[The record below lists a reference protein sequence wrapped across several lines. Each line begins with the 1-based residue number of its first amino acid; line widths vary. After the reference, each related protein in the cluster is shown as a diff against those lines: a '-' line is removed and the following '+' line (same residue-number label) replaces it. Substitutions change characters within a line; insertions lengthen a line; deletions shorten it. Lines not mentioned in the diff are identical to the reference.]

1 VNSTRKKTCFVI
13 SPIGGEGTDVRQGAD
28 DFLELLVTP
37 ALEKYA
43 FEVIRGDRI
52 ANSSMITSDIVRLVQ
67 ESDLCIID
75 LTGNNPNVFYEC
87 GRRHETG
94 RPFIQMVSRS
104 SQTSLPFDVSGIRTV
119 AYDLSSPRAVRE
131 SQQKLQE
138 FIDAL
143 VESGFEAGSSGESL
157 SSLAQAIERIERKVS
172 ALLSSPQATTHSRE
186 READDED
193 IDIKDIVAGPQEG
206 FLRAFKRG
214 DMDRALAQLSRLK
227 KAVSPVEYL
236 SALALVVSVG
246 NERAFELMDEIKES
260 ILKRPADFVDRDKM
274 MTTIGQALQSCFT
287 NTGDLERGIQFIET
301 LCNRL
306 LADDSFERKTKAFI
320 ANKVGMVAWAADQY
334 EKCIQFTKLALDLH
348 DEPAYAYNL
357 SLVYD
362 HLNRDAERDT
372 ALKRLAS
379 MSNLDPDHVRMLRKH
394 GLQPGK

>member
-1 VNSTRKKTCFVI
+1 MSANRKKTCFVI

-28 DFLELLVTP
+28 DFLELLVAP
-37 ALEKYA
+37 ALEKYT

-52 ANSSMITSDIVRLVQ
+52 ANSSTITSDIVRLVQ

-94 RPFIQMVSRS
+94 RPFIQMVSRAS
-104 SQTSLPFDVSGIRTV
+104 ATPLPFDVSGIRTV
-119 AYDLSSPRAVRE
+119 TYDLSSPRAVLE
-131 SQQKLQE
+131 SQRKLQE

-143 VESGFEAGSSGESL
+143 VASGFEAGSSGESL

-172 ALLSSPQATTHSRE
+172 ALLSSPQANPHSRE
-186 READDED
+186 GESDDED
-193 IDIKDIVAGPQEG
+193 IDIKEIVAGPQEG

-214 DMDRALAQLSRLK
+214 DMDRALAQLARMK
-227 KAVSPVEYL
+227 KVVSPVEYL

-260 ILKRPADFVDRDKM
+260 ILKRPEDFVDRDKM
-274 MTTIGQALQSCFT
+274 MTAIGQALQSCFT
-287 NTGDLERGIQFIET
+287 NTGDLERGIPFIEA

-306 LADDSFERKTKAFI
+306 LPDDKFERKTKAFI

-334 EKCIQFTKLALDLH
+334 EKCIQFTKLALDFH

-357 SLVYD
+357 SMVYD
-362 HLNRDAERDT
+362 HLGRDAERDA
-372 ALKRLAS
+372 ALKRLAA
-379 MSNLDPDHVRMLRKH
+379 MPNLDPDHVRMLRKH
-394 GLQPGK
+394 GVQPSR